1 MLYLE
6 RFQLPNRRQEEDF
19 FAGVRRTCHTTFYP
33 FQVFYQREPGPFT
46 FTPVT
51 IFCGG
56 NGSGKST
63 LLHVIAETVGA
74 ARSAPC
80 NRSEFY
86 GEYVKRCSFTMRG
99 GQTPA
104 GSRIITSDDVFD
116 YLLELR
122 AFNQSIDLRRG
133 RLLEE
138 YLDAKYGGY
147 QFRSLEDHEA
157 LRRKVAA
164 RSKSQSQFVRG
175 ELVDN
180 VREGSNGESALRYFT
195 EEIREDALYLL
206 DEPEN
211 SLSAQ
216 RQLELKRFLEDSARF
231 YGCQLILATHSPF
244 LLAMEGARIYDLDHD
259 PVEVR
264 PWTQLETVRTYFA
277 FFQAHREQLD
287 DGAEPNETVRRDG
300 SLSCRGGPYFRD

>member
-6 RFQLPNRRQEEDF
+6 RFRLPSRAQEEQF
-19 FAGVRRTCHTTFYP
+19 FASIQRTCHTTFYP
-33 FQVFYQREPGPFT
+33 FQVFYQREPEPFA
-46 FTPVT
+46 FAPIT
-51 IFCGG
+51 IFYGG

-63 LLHVIAETVGA
+63 VLNVIAEAVGA
-74 ARSAPC
+74 ARSAPY

-86 GEYVKRCSFTMRG
+86 EEYVKRCSFTMKS
-99 GQTPA
+99 GQVPG

-116 YLLELR
+116 YLLEIR
-122 AFNQSIDLRRG
+122 ALNQGIDLRRG
-133 RLLEE
+133 QLFEE
-138 YLDAKYGGY
+138 YRDAKYSGCR
-147 QFRSLEDHEA
+147 FRSLEDHEE

-164 RSKSQSQFVRG
+164 RSKSQSQYVRSQ
-175 ELVDN
+175 LMDN

-195 EEIREDALYLL
+195 EEIRENALYLL

-216 RQLELKRFLEDSARF
+216 RQLELKGFLEDSARF

-259 PVEVR
+259 PVQAR

-277 FFQAHREQLD
+277 FFQARRAQFDNGTESTGGLKQEKAPREK
-287 DGAEPNETVRRDG
+287 
-300 SLSCRGGPYFRD
+300 